1 MDIIHDARGPR
12 RLTTWSPGLTF
23 ASISTSAPDFLHSD
37 SPVIL
42 IKPIKKKIFN
52 RVHLA
57 LVQLSIDPWDQ
68 AYLLASAVNR
78 REIGSTTQS

>member
-1 MDIIHDARGPR
+1 MDIIYDAREPR
-12 RLTTWSPGLTF
+12 RLTTWFPGLTF
-23 ASISTSAPDFLHSD
+23 ASMAISTPDFLHSD

-42 IKPIKKKIFN
+42 IEPTKKKIFN
-52 RVHLA
+52 MVYLT
-57 LVQLSIDPWDQ
+57 LVQLSIDPWEQ